1 MSDNCQ
7 NKLSRGWTGLVALI
21 VVVGAGCVQPL
32 PRAPQAKGIIPDMTL
47 EPGEEES
54 LSVASYFIDQDGDVL
69 TYTASSATESAAT
82 VSMDGSRLTVTA
94 VAVGE
99 SQVTVTAADPI
110 GEGDRQKFKVTV
122 KISG

>member
-1 MSDNCQ
+1 
-7 NKLSRGWTGLVALI
+7 
-21 VVVGAGCVQPL
+21 
-32 PRAPQAKGIIPDMTL
+32 MTL

-94 VAVGE
+94 VAGGRIPGHGHGRRPPLE
-99 SQVTVTAADPI
+99 KAI
-110 GEGDRQKFKVTV
+110 GRNSK
-122 KISG
+122 